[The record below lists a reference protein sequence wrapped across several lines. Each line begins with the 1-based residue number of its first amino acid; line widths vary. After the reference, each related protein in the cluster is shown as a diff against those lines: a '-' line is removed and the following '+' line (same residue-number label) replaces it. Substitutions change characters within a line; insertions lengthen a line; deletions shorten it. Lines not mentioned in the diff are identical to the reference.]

1 MVLREIVSAITP
13 SKSQDKDS
21 RTVLEHKFHGLLDL
35 TPGEIQHL
43 QNLQAESHKHE
54 AGKDIIES
62 GEPADTTMIL
72 LDGWAYRYKTLEN
85 GKKQIV
91 SFLLP
96 GDFINLYAALFEE
109 ADTSVHSLTKCEFA
123 VASPDDVLDVFRTEP
138 RLAALLCWSAGEHDA
153 ILAEQIVR
161 IGQRS
166 AYERI
171 THLIMELL
179 IRLEHVNQSENDT
192 FEFPLTQE
200 IIGDTLGLST
210 VHVNRTMKRL
220 REAGLIER
228 SNGELIVKNLN
239 DLADTAQFDRDY
251 LERRR
256 LPHSLT
262 RLLFGE

>member
-1 MVLREIVSAITP
+1 MVLREIVDAITP
-13 SKSQDKDS
+13 SESDES
-21 RTVLEHKFHGLLDL
+21 RHRTILEHKFDGLIDL
-35 TPGEIQHL
+35 TEDEIEHL
-43 QNLQAESHKHE
+43 QQLQSEAQTYP
-54 AGKDIIES
+54 AGKDIVES
-62 GEPADTTMIL
+62 GESADTTMIL
-72 LDGWAYRYKTLEN
+72 LDGWAYRYKTLKD
-85 GKKQIV
+85 GKRQIV

-109 ADTSVHSLTKCEFA
+109 SDTSILALTKCEFA
-123 VASPDDVLDVFRTEP
+123 VASPDDVLEVFKTEP

-161 IGQRS
+161 IGRRS

-171 THLIMELL
+171 AHLIMELL

-200 IIGDTLGLST
+200 IIGDALGLST

-220 REAGLIER
+220 READMIEQTD
-228 SNGELIVKNLN
+228 GMLIVKNVN
-239 DLADTAQFDRDY
+239 DLADAAQFDREY

-256 LPHSLT
+256 LPHSLAS
-262 RLLFGE
+262 RLFGD